1 MGEEAEPFEVGWAGA
16 EIIRFSHGVYY
27 VVGGRSAAA
36 GVQVSVVVGG
46 EGGEHVAGE
55 ARFGDGAS
63 PSWIRKTVLY
73 NSLFM
78 HNGNLVR
85 IGRRRR
91 RTRNKSKLLQRLRT
105 AFLLLCFVTILG
117 LVGMVAS
124 AVSTY
129 QTLAADMPDL
139 DDYRSAE
146 LAQTSLIYDTN
157 GNVVDQL
164 YGVQN
169 RFVVPLEEVDPT
181 LRQAIISIEDH
192 RYYQHRGLDFE
203 AIGRAAVENVK
214 SLSIQEGGSTLT
226 QQLIKNTYIAQQ
238 ERQVASF
245 ERKFVEGSLA
255 WQYEKEHP
263 KDEILEQYLNTVYF
277 GANAYGAEAAAK
289 TYFNKKASDLTLS
302 ESALLAGIINL
313 PGVYDPFIDPKSAK
327 ARRNVVLDRMLE
339 YGHIS
344 RKEHDRAVASKLDV
358 SRGRVQYQSDN
369 EYFLN
374 AVRKEIAEEY
384 GDDMVYEGGLGIYT
398 TLDPDLQAMAN
409 NAVDSIV
416 DPEAGDPS
424 ASLVSVEP
432 ETGAVRAMVGGSDFD
447 QVKFNL
453 ATQAHRQAGSS
464 FKPFVYAE
472 AVNEG
477 ISPET
482 MYISKHLSI
491 DMGEN
496 ARPYEVDNYDFIH
509 RGPITLEKA
518 LADSDNTVF
527 VQLALDLGLQK
538 VVEMANEL
546 GVDSE
551 IDAYPATA
559 IGGLRVGVTPLEMA
573 SAYSTFAN
581 SGTHMEPYLVQKV
594 TKEDQGKDTLLE
606 KHRKIGEE
614 VLSEDEAAVVT
625 EALRGVVE
633 TGTASYYHDLD
644 AEIGRPAAGKT
655 GTSNEFI
662 DAWFIG
668 FIPQLSTSVWVG
680 YPNER
685 RSMVNINGLQEI
697 NGENYPLD
705 IWSLYMQS
713 AVQKYQVRQF
723 DAPSPD
729 LHLEVKTDDRTYVKP
744 EPPPKPTPEKT
755 EEEKSVTKNE
765 DPGSGNTG
773 AQREEPGP
781 PESQQEPPAPD
792 SDQKPPSQQTP
803 ASTSPSSA
811 SPAPDGG

>member
-1 MGEEAEPFEVGWAGA
+1 MP
-16 EIIRFSHGVYY
+16 
-27 VVGGRSAAA
+27 
-36 GVQVSVVVGG
+36 
-46 EGGEHVAGE
+46 
-55 ARFGDGAS
+55 
-63 PSWIRKTVLY
+63 VLY

-78 HNGNLVR
+78 QNGNLVK

-91 RTRNKSKLLQRLRT
+91 RARKKSKLWQRLRT
-105 AFLLLCFVTILG
+105 ALLLLCFVSILG
-117 LVGMVAS
+117 VVGMVAS

-129 QTLAADMPDL
+129 QAFAANMPDL
-139 DDYRSAE
+139 DDYHSTE

-157 GNVVDQL
+157 GNIVDQL

-181 LRQAIISIEDH
+181 LRRAIISIEDH
-192 RYYQHRGLDFE
+192 RYYEHRGLDFQ
-203 AIGRAAVENVK
+203 AIGRAAVENVR

-255 WQYEKEHP
+255 WQYEKEHS

-277 GANAYGAEAAAK
+277 GSNAYGAEAAAK
-289 TYFNKKASDLTLS
+289 TYFNKQASDLTLS

-313 PGVYDPFIDPKSAK
+313 PGVYDPFVDPESAK
-327 ARRNVVLDRMLE
+327 ARRNVVLDRMLQ

-344 RKEHDRAVASKLDV
+344 RKEHDRAVASKLNV
-358 SRGRVQYQSDN
+358 SRGRIQYQNDN

-384 GDDMVYEGGLGIYT
+384 GDNMVYEGGLKIYT

-409 NAVDSIV
+409 DAVDSIV
-416 DPEAGDPS
+416 NPEAGDPS
-424 ASLVSVEP
+424 ASLVSIEP
-432 ETGAVRAMVGGSDFD
+432 GTGAVRAMVGGSDFD
-447 QVKFNL
+447 EVKFNL

-464 FKPFVYAE
+464 FKPFVYSE
-472 AVNEG
+472 AVHEG

-482 MYISKHLSI
+482 MYVSKHLTI
-491 DMGEN
+491 DMGRN
-496 ARPYEVDNYDFIH
+496 AKPYEVDNYDFIH
-509 RGPITLEKA
+509 RGPITLKKA

-546 GVDSE
+546 GIDSE
-551 IDAYPATA
+551 VDAYPSTA

-581 SGTHMEPYLVQKV
+581 SGTHMEPYLVEKL
-594 TKEDQGKDTLLE
+594 TRDDKGKDTLLE
-606 KHRKIGEE
+606 EHRPFGEE
-614 VLSEDEAAVVT
+614 VLSKDEAAVVT
-625 EALRGVVE
+625 EALRGVTE
-633 TGTASYYHDLD
+633 RGTASYYHDLE
-644 AEIGRPAAGKT
+644 AEIGRPSAGKT
-655 GTSNEFI
+655 GTSNEFV

-685 RSMVNINGLQEI
+685 RSMVNINGLPEV

-705 IWSLYMQS
+705 IWSHYMQS
-713 AVQKYQVRQF
+713 AVQKYPIAQF
-723 DAPSPD
+723 DAPNPD
-729 LHLEVKTDDRTYVKP
+729 LHLEVKTDGRTYVKP
-744 EPPPKPTPEKT
+744 EPPPEPEKSK
-755 EEEKSVTKNE
+755 EEKSKEEKSKEEKSKEEKSKEEKSKEEKSKEEKSKDTKKEDLSPE
-765 DPGSGNTG
+765 DPVTRPEELGSF
-773 AQREEPGP
+773 EERP
-781 PESQQEPPAPD
+781 PSAPERDQE
-792 SDQKPPSQQTP
+792 QPSQQSP
-803 ASTSPSSA
+803 ASASPSSA
-811 SPAPDGG
+811 STGPDGD

>member
-1 MGEEAEPFEVGWAGA
+1 MP
-16 EIIRFSHGVYY
+16 I
-27 VVGGRSAAA
+27 
-36 GVQVSVVVGG
+36 
-46 EGGEHVAGE
+46 
-55 ARFGDGAS
+55 
-63 PSWIRKTVLY
+63 LY
-73 NSLFM
+73 NSPFM
-78 HNGNLVR
+78 QNGNPVR

-91 RTRNKSKLLQRLRT
+91 RARKKSKLLQRLRT
-105 AFLLLCFVTILG
+105 ALLLLCFVTILG
-117 LVGMVAS
+117 VVGIVAS

-129 QTLAADMPDL
+129 QALAANMPDL
-139 DDYRSAE
+139 DDYHSTE

-157 GNVVDQL
+157 GNIVDQL

-169 RFVVPLEEVDPT
+169 RFVIPLDEVDPT
-181 LRQAIISIEDH
+181 LKQAIISIEDH
-192 RYYQHRGLDFE
+192 RYYEHRGLDFE

-245 ERKFVEGSLA
+245 ERKLVEGSLA
-255 WQYEKEHP
+255 WQYEKEHS

-277 GANAYGAEAAAK
+277 GSNAYGAEAAAK
-289 TYFNKKASDLTLS
+289 TYFNKQASELTLS

-313 PGVYDPFIDPKSAK
+313 PGIYDPFVDPESAK

-344 RKEHDRAVASKLDV
+344 KKEHDRAVASKLDV
-358 SRGRVQYQSDN
+358 SRGRVQYQNDN

-374 AVRKEIAEEY
+374 AVRKEIAKEY
-384 GDDMVYEGGLGIYT
+384 GDDMVYEGGLKIYT

-409 NAVDSIV
+409 DAVDSIV
-416 DPEAGDPS
+416 NPEAGDPS
-424 ASLVSVEP
+424 ASLVSIEP

-464 FKPFVYAE
+464 FKPFVYSE
-472 AVNEG
+472 AVHEG

-482 MYISKHLSI
+482 MYVSKHLTI
-491 DMGEN
+491 DMGQN

-546 GVDSE
+546 GIDTE
-551 IDAYPATA
+551 IDAYPSTA

-581 SGTHMEPYLVQKV
+581 SGTHMEPYLVQKL
-594 TKEDQGKDTLLE
+594 TKDDKGKDTLLE
-606 KHRKIGEE
+606 EHHPFGEE
-614 VLSEDEAAVVT
+614 VLSRDEAAVVT
-625 EALRGVVE
+625 EALRGVTE
-633 TGTASYYHDLD
+633 RGTASYYHDLE
-644 AEIGRPAAGKT
+644 AEIGRPSAGKT
-655 GTSNEFI
+655 GTSNEFV

-685 RSMVNINGLQEI
+685 RSMVNINGLPEV

-713 AVQKYQVRQF
+713 AVQRYPIRQF
-723 DAPSPD
+723 DAPNPE
-729 LHLEVKTDDRTYVKP
+729 LHMEVKTDGRTYVKP
-744 EPPPKPTPEKT
+744 EPPPEPEKPK
-755 EEEKSVTKNE
+755 EEKSTVTKKE
-765 DPGSGNTG
+765 DPGPENTVTKP
-773 AQREEPGP
+773 EESRSIEEQP
-781 PESQQEPPAPD
+781 PSAPD
-792 SDQKPPSQQTP
+792 SVQEPTSQQVP
-803 ASTSPSSA
+803 ASA
-811 SPAPDGG
+811 SPESATPEPDGG